1 MRRYFIPS
9 IVCYFLI
16 STACSNVY
24 DVNIEK
30 NNVAKEE
37 KENLKIS
44 FEDEAIIKKY
54 KDLINSLDFSDRIL
68 VDKTMKDS
76 LSEISKIQ
84 NKYERE
90 KIQMNI
96 YLSTGMYQE
105 AYELNNQQFE
115 EEPTAKNLVTKC
127 ELMQLLK
134 HTKTLIRECNKNLAQ
149 SFEEELKKVSRDDPL
164 YIYGEWGYL
173 LSMYKAGHKEYKQK
187 MQNFINSTSDE
198 TTKFQFKN
206 SYDLAIQQSERD

>member
-1 MRRYFIPS
+1 MKRYFIPS
-9 IVCYFLI
+9 IICYFLI
-16 STACSNVY
+16 STACSNIY

-37 KENLKIS
+37 KQNLKIS
-44 FEDEAIIKKY
+44 FEDQVIIKKY
-54 KDLINSLDFSDRIL
+54 KDLINSLDFSDRTL

-96 YLSTGMYQE
+96 YLSTGMFQK

-115 EEPTAKNLVTKC
+115 EEPTAKNLVAKC
-127 ELMQLLK
+127 ELM
-134 HTKTLIRECNKNLAQ
+134 
-149 SFEEELKKVSRDDPL
+149 
-164 YIYGEWGYL
+164 
-173 LSMYKAGHKEYKQK
+173 
-187 MQNFINSTSDE
+187 
-198 TTKFQFKN
+198 
-206 SYDLAIQQSERD
+206 

>member
-54 KDLINSLDFSDRIL
+54 KNLFNILDFSDRIH
-68 VDKTMKDS
+68 VDKNMKDN
-76 LSEISKIQ
+76 LSEISKI
-84 NKYERE
+84 
-90 KIQMNI
+90 
-96 YLSTGMYQE
+96 
-105 AYELNNQQFE
+105 
-115 EEPTAKNLVTKC
+115 
-127 ELMQLLK
+127 
-134 HTKTLIRECNKNLAQ
+134 
-149 SFEEELKKVSRDDPL
+149 
-164 YIYGEWGYL
+164 
-173 LSMYKAGHKEYKQK
+173 
-187 MQNFINSTSDE
+187 
-198 TTKFQFKN
+198 
-206 SYDLAIQQSERD
+206 